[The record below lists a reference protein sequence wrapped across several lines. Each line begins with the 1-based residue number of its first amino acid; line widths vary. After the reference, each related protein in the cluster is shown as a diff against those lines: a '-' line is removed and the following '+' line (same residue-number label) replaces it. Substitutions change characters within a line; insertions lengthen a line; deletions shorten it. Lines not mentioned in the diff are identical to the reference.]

1 MAVWQKEN
9 NEDRVIKVIL
19 FLVSPILALL
29 FSLRTLKTKSS
40 FFIIFLF
47 SVFFGLSFSV
57 ELGKKDDNSIDGSSY
72 REKFHHYSFVSDSK
86 FYKGLLEYLTFEK
99 GKQDYYFDTVAFYVS
114 RFTSNYHIMFMVFAI
129 VFAFFALKSLKF
141 FVAEKNYST
150 SLACFILLYLFM
162 INQIFNINGVRFWT
176 AAWVGVYSI
185 FQIFG
190 NGKYKYFLLL
200 LLTPFFHGAFWVF
213 IGITV
218 VAYFGKNLN
227 KIWTVLFFVSFLVSN
242 VSLDLVRDN
251 INMFPTFIVKM
262 AESYTDESYVQERA
276 SGGTGFYWVA
286 ATFNFLVR
294 FYMNFLVYLFIKNS
308 KEITDNVK
316 TKYLFSFLL
325 VLMVFVN
332 FTMAIPSL
340 GGRYMML
347 SYPIIAYIWLVNFK
361 GKKYDRV
368 LYAMPVIFSFSF
380 YVQAVLY
387 IKVLEPVF
395 YFSNPLY
402 LLYHYL

>member
-9 NEDRVIKVIL
+9 SENTVIKVIL
-19 FLVSPILALL
+19 FLVSPILAFL

-40 FFIIFLF
+40 FVIIFLF
-47 SVFFGLSFSV
+47 SVFFGLAFTVSA
-57 ELGKKDDNSIDGSSY
+57 GKQSDDSIDGSSY
-72 REKFHHYSFVSDSK
+72 REKFEHYKFITDSK
-86 FYKGLLEYLTFEK
+86 FYKGFVEYLTFEK

-114 RFTSNYHIMFMVFAI
+114 RFTANYHIMFMVFAI
-129 VFAFFALKSLKF
+129 VFSFFALKSLKF

-176 AAWVGVYSI
+176 AAWVGVYSVL
-185 FQIFG
+185 QIFR
-190 NGKYKYFLLL
+190 NGKNKYFLLL
-200 LLTPFFHGAFWVF
+200 LCTPFFHGAFWLF
-213 IGITV
+213 IVITII
-218 VAYFGKNLN
+218 AYFGKNLN
-227 KIWTVLFFVSFLVSN
+227 KVWAVLFFVSFLVSN
-242 VSLDLVRDN
+242 VSLDLVKNYIDL
-251 INMFPTFIVKM
+251 FPTFIVKM
-262 AESYTDESYVQERA
+262 AESYTDESYVQQRE
-276 SGGTGFYWVA
+276 SGGTGLYWIA

-294 FYMNFLVYLFIKNS
+294 VYMNFLVYLFIKNS
-308 KEITDNVK
+308 KEIIDNAK

-340 GGRYMML
+340 GGRFMLL

-361 GKKYDRV
+361 GRKYDRV

-380 YVQAVLY
+380 YVQIMLY
-387 IKVLEPVF
+387 VKVLEPVF

>member
-9 NEDRVIKVIL
+9 NEDKVIKIIL
-19 FLVSPILALL
+19 FLVSPILAFL

-40 FFIIFLF
+40 FIIIFLF

-57 ELGKKDDNSIDGSSY
+57 DKGKNSNDSIDGSTY
-72 REKFHHYSFVSDSK
+72 REKFEHYRFVTDSK
-86 FYKGLLEYLTFEK
+86 FYKDLIEYFTFEK

-129 VFAFFALKSLKF
+129 VFTFFALKSLKF
-141 FVAEKNYST
+141 FIAEKNYST

-176 AAWVGVYSI
+176 AGWIGVYSI
-185 FQIFG
+185 FQIFR
-190 NGKYKYFLLL
+190 NGKYQYFLLL
-200 LLTPFFHGAFWVF
+200 LCAPFFHGAFWVF
-213 IGITV
+213 LGVSVI
-218 VAYFGKNLN
+218 AYFGKNFYKL
-227 KIWTVLFFVSFLVSN
+227 WTILFFVSFLVSN
-242 VSLDLVRDN
+242 ISLDLVRNYIDL
-251 INMFPTFIVKM
+251 FPTFIVKM
-262 AESYTDESYVQERA
+262 AESYTDESYIQGKA
-276 SGGTGFYWVA
+276 SGGTGFYWIA
-286 ATFNFLVR
+286 ATFDFLTRV
-294 FYMNFLVYLFIKNS
+294 YMNFLVYLFIKNS
-308 KEITDNVK
+308 KEIIDNAK

-340 GGRYMML
+340 GGRYMLL

-361 GKKYDRV
+361 GRKYNKV
-368 LYAMPVIFSFSF
+368 VYAMPVIFSFSF

-387 IKVLEPVF
+387 MKVLEPVF
-395 YFSNPLY
+395 YFSNPIY
-402 LLYHYL
+402 LLYLYL

>member
-19 FLVSPILALL
+19 FLVSPILAFL

-40 FFIIFLF
+40 FIIIFLF
-47 SVFFGLSFSV
+47 SVFFGLSFTV
-57 ELGKKDDNSIDGSSY
+57 DKGKGAENSIDGSSY
-72 REKFHHYSFVSDSK
+72 REKFEYYKFVSESK
-86 FYKGLLEYLTFEK
+86 FFKGFMDYLAFEK

-114 RFTSNYHIMFMVFAI
+114 RFTSNYHFMFMVFAI

-141 FVAEKNYST
+141 FVEEKNYST

-176 AAWVGVYSI
+176 AAWVGVYSV
-185 FQIFG
+185 FQIFR
-190 NGKYKYFLLL
+190 NGKYQYFLLL
-200 LLTPFFHGAFWVF
+200 LCTPFFHGAFWVF
-213 IGITV
+213 LGVSVI
-218 VAYFGKNLN
+218 AYFGKNFYKL
-227 KIWTVLFFVSFLVSN
+227 WTILFFVSFLVSN
-242 VSLDLVRDN
+242 ISLDLVRNYIDL
-251 INMFPTFIVKM
+251 FPTFIVKM
-262 AESYTDESYVQERA
+262 AESYTDESYVQQKA
-276 SGGTGFYWVA
+276 SGGTGLYWIA
-286 ATFNFLVR
+286 ATFNLLVR
-294 FYMNFLVYLFIKNS
+294 VYMNFLVYLFIKNS
-308 KEITDNVK
+308 KEIIDNAK

-347 SYPIIAYIWLVNFK
+347 SYPVIAYIWLVNFK
-361 GKKYDRV
+361 GRKYDKV

-387 IKVLEPVF
+387 LKVLEPVF
-395 YFSNPLY
+395 YFSNPIY

>member
-40 FFIIFLF
+40 FIIIFLF
-47 SVFFGLSFSV
+47 SVLFGLAFTV
-57 ELGKKDDNSIDGSSY
+57 GKGKDSNDSIDGSSY
-72 REKFHHYSFVSDSK
+72 REKFEHYKFVSDSK
-86 FYKGLLEYLTFEK
+86 FYKGLIEYFTFEK
-99 GKQDYYFDTVAFYVS
+99 GKQDYYFDTVAFYIS

-141 FVAEKNYST
+141 FTAEKNYST

-176 AAWVGVYSI
+176 AAWVGVYGI
-185 FQIFG
+185 FQIFR
-190 NGKYKYFLLL
+190 NGKYQYFLLL
-200 LLTPFFHGAFWVF
+200 LCAPFFHGAFWVF
-213 IGITV
+213 LGISV
-218 VAYFGKNLN
+218 VAYFGRNSYKL
-227 KIWTVLFFVSFLVSN
+227 WAVLFFVSFLVSN
-242 VSLDLVRDN
+242 VSLDLVRNYIDL
-251 INMFPTFIVKM
+251 FPTFIVKM
-262 AESYTDESYVQERA
+262 AESYTDESYVQQKA
-276 SGGTGFYWVA
+276 SGGTGFYWIA

-294 FYMNFLVYLFIKNS
+294 VYMNFLVYLFIKNS
-308 KEITDNVK
+308 KEIIDNAK

-340 GGRYMML
+340 GGRYMLL

-361 GKKYDRV
+361 GRKYDKV

-387 IKVLEPVF
+387 MKVLEPVF

-402 LLYHYL
+402 LLYNYL

>member
-9 NEDRVIKVIL
+9 SENTVIKVIL

-29 FSLRTLKTKSS
+29 FSLRTLKTRSS
-40 FFIIFLF
+40 FIIIFLF
-47 SVFFGLSFSV
+47 SVFFGLAFTVSK
-57 ELGKKDDNSIDGSSY
+57 GKQSDNSIDGSSY
-72 REKFHHYSFVSDSK
+72 REKFEHYKYVTESK
-86 FYKGLLEYLTFEK
+86 FFKGLIEYLAFEK

-129 VFAFFALKSLKF
+129 VFTFFALKSLKF
-141 FVAEKNYST
+141 FVEEKNYST
-150 SLACFILLYLFM
+150 SLACFILLYLFT

-176 AAWVGVYSI
+176 AAWVGVYSVL
-185 FQIFG
+185 QIFR
-190 NGKYKYFLLL
+190 NGKYRYFLLL
-200 LLTPFFHGAFWVF
+200 LCTPFFHGAFWIF
-213 IGITV
+213 IGVTV
-218 VAYFGKNLN
+218 IAYFGKNLN
-227 KIWTVLFFVSFLVSN
+227 KLWIILFFVSFLVSN
-242 VSLDLVRDN
+242 VSLDLVRNYIDL
-251 INMFPTFIVKM
+251 FPTFIVKM
-262 AESYTDESYVQERA
+262 AESYTDEAYVQQRA

-294 FYMNFLVYLFIKNS
+294 VYMNFLVYLFIKNS
-308 KEITDNVK
+308 KEIIDNAK
-316 TKYLFSFLL
+316 TKNLFSFLL

-347 SYPIIAYIWLVNFK
+347 AYPIIAYIWLVNFK
-361 GKKYDRV
+361 GRKYNKV

-387 IKVLEPVF
+387 MKVLEPVF
-395 YFSNPLY
+395 YFSNPFY